1 MRAYRLTRSKY
12 PAFSGRGSLFANGR
26 WHWAGVPMVYCAES
40 RALAVLET
48 LVHTRKD
55 QIPSDYVLFEIVVE
69 ASTTRTL
76 SAHDM
81 PVDWRGLEPHNARTL
96 GTEWMTSKL
105 SVGLVVPSVV
115 IPEEHNLLLNAGHPD
130 FALCVQI
137 LGPQMFEW
145 DPRLFH

>member
-12 PAFSGRGSLFANGR
+12 PAFSGRGSLLANGR

-40 RALAVLET
+40 RALAVLEA

-55 QIPSDYVLFEIVVE
+55 QIPSDYVFFDVVIDD
-69 ASTTRTL
+69 STTRML
-76 SAHDM
+76 STHEI
-81 PVDWRGLEPHNARTL
+81 PVDWRGLQPRDVRTF
-96 GTEWMTSKL
+96 GTEWMKNQA

-115 IPEEHNLLLNAGHPD
+115 IPEECNLLLNPEHPD
-130 FALCVQI
+130 FKFCVQI

-145 DPRLFH
+145 DARLFH